1 MGIRLHVINNL
12 LTEQQDLRSVLKF
25 AKKHES
31 GDVDHQTGLYE
42 AQIPLSRPKPG
53 QQYAFSVDL
62 DACTGCKACVAGC
75 NKLNGLDADEA
86 WRSVGLIHGGTQE
99 HPIQKTITTACHHCL
114 DPACMKGC
122 PVGAYEKDAETG
134 IVRHLD
140 DQCIGCK
147 YCTLTC
153 PYEVPQYN
161 ARLGIVRKCD
171 MCSDRLTAG
180 EAPACVQ
187 SCPNGAISIR
197 IVDVQSVLDDAQ
209 GDSFLPGAPSPGI
222 TGPTTIFRSS
232 KPFPRNAL
240 PADFY
245 NVRPASQHMP
255 LVIMLVLTQL
265 AAGAFGVDG
274 LLTAMAEGQGLASEV
289 ARYHAALALALGI
302 LALGAATL
310 HLGRPLYA
318 FRAFIGLRHSWMSR
332 EIVVIGGFVSCAVL
346 YALLLWMPKVFEDTL
361 GIPALLGTPLVQ
373 VVQLVSAVTAILGV
387 LTVICSAMIYITTQR
402 MFWNATATMVK
413 FFGTAA
419 MLGTGTI
426 ASATLFAGY
435 WTNDATVF
443 AVGTRLMPWLIG
455 VTAVKLT
462 YEASVFRHLWDKQQ
476 GDLKRSA
483 MLMRTPLLTLTQC
496 RFALGILGGFILP
509 LAVRSLATGDGIG
522 AAPFLVAVVSLVT
535 LMAGELLE
543 RTLYFSAMSAPRMPG
558 GVGT

>member
-25 AKKHES
+25 AKKHET

-42 AQIPLSRPKPG
+42 AQIPLTRPLPG

-75 NKLNGLDADEA
+75 NKLNGLDEDEA

-99 HPIQKTITTACHHCL
+99 HPIQKTVTTACHHCL
-114 DPACMKGC
+114 EPACMKGC

-161 ARLGIVRKCD
+161 SRLGIVRKCD

-187 SCPNGAISIR
+187 SCPNGAITIR
-197 IVDVQSVLDDAQ
+197 IVDVQAVLDDAQ

-222 TGPTTIFRSS
+222 TGPTTIFRST

-255 LVIMLVLTQL
+255 LVVMLVLTQL
-265 AAGAFGVDG
+265 AAGAFAVDA
-274 LLTAMAEGQGLASEV
+274 LLTAMSGGAGLSSQV
-289 ARYHAALALALGI
+289 ARYHSALALALGI

-332 EIVVIGGFVSCAVL
+332 EIVIIGGFVGCAVL
-346 YALLLWMPKVFEDTL
+346 YSLLLWVPDVFEHTL
-361 GIPALLGTPLVQ
+361 GIPKLVGVPLAQ
-373 VVQLVSAVTAILGV
+373 VVQAVSGTTAVLGV
-387 LTVICSAMIYITTQR
+387 LTVICSAMIYISTHR
-402 MFWNATATMVK
+402 MFWDATSTMVK

-419 MLGTGTI
+419 ILGVSTI

-435 WTNDATVF
+435 LTSSVPVME
-443 AVGTRLMPWLIG
+443 VGGKLMPWLIG
-455 VTAVKLT
+455 LAAVKLA
-462 YEASVFRHLWDKQQ
+462 YEASLFRHLWDTQQ

-483 MLMRTPLLTLTQC
+483 MLMRTPLLAKTQS
-496 RFALGILGGFILP
+496 RFALGIVGGFILP
-509 LAVRSLATGDGIG
+509 AFVQSLASGNE
-522 AAPFLVAVVSLVT
+522 VAVTPFIVSMVSLAA

-558 GVGT
+558 GVGS